1 VCKAARVT
9 GQPVQT
15 IGIDA
20 RAASEVPA
28 GRGRV
33 VRELLRALSERPD
46 DGRCY
51 VLYAREPWSEV
62 ALDDRFRWRLIDGSD
77 PWWHLRCAQAANAEC
92 DVFLSSNS
100 YLTTWFSRI
109 PAVPIVYDLTTF
121 DRSMRPNRRSTVIER
136 ATLGTAVR
144 RSAAFISI
152 SQATADELVA
162 HFPRAAG
169 RTVVALLGTSP
180 VLASPAEDEL
190 RSLPAPGF
198 VLAVGTLEPRKNLPR
213 LVAAYSSL
221 PTAIQERRPLVVVG
235 ALGWQTGPTLDAL
248 RSLGDRCTMLG
259 YVSDA
264 ALGELYRRCA
274 VFCYPSLGEG
284 FGLPVLEAMA
294 AGAAV
299 VTSNISSLPE
309 VGGDAVE
316 YVEPQHVASIA
327 AGLARVLEDDARR
340 QELGARAAARARQFS
355 WQRFTEIVLDAL
367 DAVDPHAA
375 SGDAG
380 DAA

>member
-1 VCKAARVT
+1 MVCKAARVT
-9 GQPVQT
+9 AQPVQT

-33 VRELLRALSERPD
+33 VRELLRARAERPD
-46 DGRCY
+46 DGRRFL
-51 VLYAREPWSEV
+51 LYAREPSTAV
-62 ALDDRFRWRLIDGSD
+62 PLGRRFQWRLIRGSD
-77 PWWHLRCAQAANAEC
+77 PWWHLRCARAANAAC

-100 YLTTWFSRI
+100 YLTTWFLTI

-152 SQATADELVA
+152 SQATADELIE
-162 HFPRAAG
+162 HFPRASG

-180 VLASPAEDEL
+180 VLASPAEEEL
-190 RSLPAPGF
+190 RSLPEPGF

-213 LVAAYSSL
+213 LVDAYRSL
-221 PTAIQERRPLVVVG
+221 PQATQERHPLVAVG
-235 ALGWQTGPTLDAL
+235 ALGWETGPTLDAL
-248 RSLGDRCTMLG
+248 RSLGERCRLLG
-259 YVSDA
+259 YVSDGT
-264 ALGELYRRCA
+264 LGELYRRCA

-284 FGLPVLEAMA
+284 FVLPVLEAMA
-294 AGAAV
+294 AGAPV

-316 YVEPQHVASIA
+316 YVEPEDVASIA
-327 AGLARVLEDDARR
+327 AGLARVLDDDSRR
-340 QELGARAAARARQFS
+340 RELSDRGRARAEEFS
-355 WQRFTEIVLDAL
+355 WQRFTEVVLDTL
-367 DAVDPHAA
+367 DGVARKRPGGA
-375 SGDAG
+375 
-380 DAA
+380 